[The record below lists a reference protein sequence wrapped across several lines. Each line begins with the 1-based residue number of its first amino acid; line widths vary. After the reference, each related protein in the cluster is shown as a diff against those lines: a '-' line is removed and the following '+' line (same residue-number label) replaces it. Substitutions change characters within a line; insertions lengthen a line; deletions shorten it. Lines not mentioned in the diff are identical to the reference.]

1 MNPAISTIRPALSTV
16 VISAN
21 QCGNSRKLD
30 ELLAVSQDTHL
41 YYSMDEPSPYWLSG
55 RDVLGLDE
63 NNHLMYGLTRKESW
77 LFSAGAIAGLTVLGY
92 VCKLLLML

>member
-21 QCGNSRKLD
+21 QHRNSHKLD
-30 ELLAVSQDTHL
+30 ELLVIDQETHSG
-41 YYSMDEPSPYWLSG
+41 YSMEEPSPYWSSG

-63 NNHLMYGLTRKESW
+63 SNQVMHGLTRKESW
-77 LFSAGAIAGLTVLGY
+77 LFSAGAIVGLTMLGY
-92 VCKLLLML
+92 ICKWLLM